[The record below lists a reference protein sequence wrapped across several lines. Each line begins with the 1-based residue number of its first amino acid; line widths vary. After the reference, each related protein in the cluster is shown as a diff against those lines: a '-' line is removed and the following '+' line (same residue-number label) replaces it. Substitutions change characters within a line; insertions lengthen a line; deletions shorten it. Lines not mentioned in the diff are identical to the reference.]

1 MNWLDFVI
9 VVIAIMAAFM
19 GIKTGIIGAAIT
31 TAGGFVGWLVAGQAA
46 DNVGGLFDKSIE
58 NDTLVTVISYVIIV
72 VAGLLVGG
80 FVSKIVKPVLTV
92 ATLGFAGMVDKL
104 GGLGLGF
111 VAGLVVSAALIM
123 SLARFTY
130 SFEIPEE
137 GLAAKAT
144 QKVSEQLDMN
154 VVEVRET
161 LEDALAGSALV
172 EVFINIADG
181 IPADTLGFVPSD
193 FKITLDILEEEI
205 DKRDAES
212 S

>member
-9 VVIAIMAAFM
+9 VVIALMAAFM

-31 TAGGFVGWLVAGQAA
+31 AAGGFVGWLIAGQAA
-46 DNVGGLFDKSIE
+46 DNVGTLFDKSIE

-72 VAGLLVGG
+72 VAGLLVGR
-80 FVSKIVKPVLTV
+80 FVSKIVKPVLTA

-111 VAGLVVSAALIM
+111 VTGLVVSAALIM

-130 SFEIPEE
+130 SFEMPEE

-154 VVEVRET
+154 VVKVKGN
-161 LEDALAGSALV
+161 LEDALAESALV
-172 EVFINIADG
+172 EVFINIAEG

-193 FKITLDILEEEI
+193 FKITLDLLEEEI
-205 DKRDAES
+205 DKRDADS